1 MLLLAIVYFTIV
13 AATLA
18 FYAIGA
24 LWYSPVLFVK
34 TWMKELKINPDTMEK
49 PNMAK
54 IMSLTFVLT
63 FIMVTNL
70 AFFISGPETTA
81 GTGALYGFLT
91 GFGWVAMAM
100 ILTALYESRTWRY
113 MAINGGYMAV
123 GFTVAGLI
131 LGAWK

>member
-1 MLLLAIVYFTIV
+1 MDPSAINWLAVV

-18 FYAIGA
+18 FYGIGA
-24 LWYSPVLFVK
+24 IWYSFLFRDAWIKASGVVMDGTQK
-34 TWMKELKINPDTMEK
+34 V
-49 PNMAK
+49 NMLK
-54 IMSLTFVLT
+54 IMSLTLLLT

-70 AFFISGPETTA
+70 AFFVSGPGVTA
-81 GTGALYGFLT
+81 SNGALYGFLT

-100 ILTALYESRTWRY
+100 ALTSLYENRSWKY

-123 GFTVAGLI
+123 GFTVSGLI